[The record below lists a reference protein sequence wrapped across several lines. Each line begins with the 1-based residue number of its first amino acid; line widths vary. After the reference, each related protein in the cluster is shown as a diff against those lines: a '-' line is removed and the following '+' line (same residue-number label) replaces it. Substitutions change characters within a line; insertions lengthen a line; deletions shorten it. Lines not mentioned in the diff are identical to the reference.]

1 MGIVKVHSANQHQRS
16 SYRRRNLRKTAS
28 VNVIRI
34 NHNPSRTMHSVST
47 PNHTEQEITNDAS
60 TKEIIV
66 LTPTSDRR
74 LVWSKEVRLRPP
86 PAQHPLLPLALQQQR
101 RLAATTTTST
111 STTTTTTTITTT
123 SATTTTTTTTPMP
136 PCTPVSVSSSSNLL
150 SATSGG
156 SSYTCYAYAWTPL
169 TTGIVTLTF
178 SLQHNP
184 AYWFLDDVSVYNG
197 GTQMLTNGG
206 FESGSFSPGWTKA
219 APTGCGSG
227 TTGYVSSTYHR
238 TGSYGYADGCNSH
251 TDQLSQS
258 FVVTAGQ
265 PYIISFWLK
274 SGGTGSG
281 ISISVDIS

>member
-34 NHNPSRTMHSVST
+34 NHNPSRIMHSVSPT
-47 PNHTEQEITNDAS
+47 NHTEQ
-60 TKEIIV
+60 
-66 LTPTSDRR
+66 
-74 LVWSKEVRLRPP
+74 EVRLRPP

-111 STTTTTTTITTT
+111 STTTTTTTSTTT

>member
-16 SYRRRNLRKTAS
+16 SYRRRNIRKTAS

-34 NHNPSRTMHSVST
+34 NHNPSRIIHSVSPT
-47 PNHTEQEITNDAS
+47 NRIEQEVTNDPS

-74 LVWSKEVRLRPP
+74 LVWSKEARLRPP

-101 RLAATTTTST
+101 RLAATTT
-111 STTTTTTTITTT
+111 
-123 SATTTTTTTTPMP
+123 PMP
-136 PCTPVSVSSSSNLL
+136 PCTPVSVGSSSNLL

-169 TTGIVTLTF
+169 TTGTVTLTF

-197 GTQMLTNGG
+197 GTEMLSNGG
-206 FESGSFSPGWTKA
+206 FESGSFAPGWIKA

-227 TTGYVSSTYHR
+227 TTGYISSTYHR

-265 PYIISFWLK
+265 SYVVSFWLK

>member
-34 NHNPSRTMHSVST
+34 NHNPSRIMHSVSPT
-47 PNHTEQEITNDAS
+47 NHTEQEITNDS
-60 TKEIIV
+60 SDNEIIV

-74 LVWSKEVRLRPP
+74 LVWSKVSLN
-86 PAQHPLLPLALQQQR
+86 LLFLQIF
-101 RLAATTTTST
+101 A
-111 STTTTTTTITTT
+111 
-123 SATTTTTTTTPMP
+123 TTPMP
-136 PCTPVSVSSSSNLL
+136 PCTPLSVGSSSNLL

-169 TTGIVTLTF
+169 TTGTVTLTF

-227 TTGYVSSTYHR
+227 TTGYISSTYHR

-265 PYIISFWLK
+265 SYIISFWLK

>member
-1 MGIVKVHSANQHQRS
+1 
-16 SYRRRNLRKTAS
+16 
-28 VNVIRI
+28 
-34 NHNPSRTMHSVST
+34 
-47 PNHTEQEITNDAS
+47 
-60 TKEIIV
+60 
-66 LTPTSDRR
+66 
-74 LVWSKEVRLRPP
+74 
-86 PAQHPLLPLALQQQR
+86 
-101 RLAATTTTST
+101 
-111 STTTTTTTITTT
+111 
-123 SATTTTTTTTPMP
+123 
-136 PCTPVSVSSSSNLL
+136 
-150 SATSGG
+150 
-156 SSYTCYAYAWTPL
+156 CYAYAWTPL